1 MSFTNDKNYSSEAP
15 ASSAGALNINK
26 NLLHRY
32 YFQNV
37 FTTQECNQI
46 INIQDTDK
54 QRNYTE
60 YGKNDNSASIIK
72 SKYINKTINTNWVW
86 ERLQKYAWMVN
97 NDYFQFKLSYL
108 DDLQIMEYQENSV
121 FHWHIDING
130 PEHFSSRKLSLVVFL
145 SERIAFEGGKLLF
158 GLTSDEKTQL
168 EMTQGSMVIFPS
180 FQVHKVSPVTRGKR
194 QTLVA
199 WAHGEPFC

>member
-26 NLLHRY
+26 NILQRY

-86 ERLQKYAWMVN
+86 ERLQKYAWLVN